1 MMPLQKC
8 KKIFIYIFLFL
19 IFATFNNKNLNDVN
33 FFKIIKI
40 SIQGLD
46 DKNNFELV
54 ENLDFLMNK
63 NIFLLDKVEIENTI
77 EINSL
82 VERYSVF
89 ILYPSSIK
97 IKIHKT
103 NFLAL
108 VKKGNNN
115 FLLGSNGK
123 LIKTNELS
131 HNLPSIFGDFETKNF
146 FELKNAMDET
156 NFNFDEVKN
165 LFFFKSGRWDIETK
179 QGFFIRLPNQHLKKS
194 LKTFV
199 SFFKINNLEGIKEID
214 LRQNNQ
220 IITNE

>member
-1 MMPLQKC
+1 MPLQKS

-123 LIKTNELS
+123 LIKADYLNNDLPYLS
-131 HNLPSIFGDFETKNF
+131 ERTSIDEFLHFTDVIKKSIF
-146 FELKNAMDET
+146 ELEKII
-156 NFNFDEVKN
+156 F
-165 LFFFKSGRWDIETK
+165 
-179 QGFFIRLPNQHLKKS
+179 LKK
-194 LKTFV
+194 
-199 SFFKINNLEGIKEID
+199 NNIK
-214 LRQNNQ
+214 NNKHLF
-220 IITNE
+220 ITVMPR

>member
-1 MMPLQKC
+1 MMPLQKS

-179 QGFFIRLPNQHLKKS
+179 NGSLIKLPKDNLKKS
-194 LKTFV
+194 FQFLNSILNQDKEK
-199 SFFKINNLEGIKEID
+199 KIIKID
-214 LRQNNQ
+214 LRQYNQ
-220 IITNE
+220 IIIYE